1 MHRGV
6 SRVSPRKRMA
16 WPRLARAFQRPPR
29 LTAAPLSREPP
40 RPKNP
45 AKTCREAKHSAVML
59 AVTRARAL
67 DRAVASEL
75 ASMCSRPLTGAE
87 EDALLVPL
95 ERARATSQQWVEALT
110 EVMAAK
116 TPQRHPLAMSKGR

>member
-1 MHRGV
+1 
-6 SRVSPRKRMA
+6 
-16 WPRLARAFQRPPR
+16 
-29 LTAAPLSREPP
+29 
-40 RPKNP
+40 
-45 AKTCREAKHSAVML
+45 
-59 AVTRARAL
+59 
-67 DRAVASEL
+67 
-75 ASMCSRPLTGAE
+75 MCSRPLTGAE